1 MVQAEI
7 RISPLRSAVTGL
19 THEAT
24 SVMRYTECGVSID
37 SGVESGRPT
46 VADLHVQNGIGQFC
60 VRQEHLGSTMSLTLP
75 NCRVVT
81 HGYEGCERERS
92 GAG

>member
-81 HGYEGCERERS
+81 HGYEGCKRERS